1 MATASSAVAARM
13 TAADAIG
20 DPSTADGDL
29 AHSPA
34 VVAGAVVAG
43 GSCRS
48 PGGADRGEGASVD
61 DQPPVC
67 APESRV
73 LYGAGVHS
81 GDPADRTAGA
91 DQRVSNALSI
101 IGSLGGKI
109 APNGG
114 GSLSEGVAGIPTV
127 PRSSAALW
135 SKVAMAVKTAAAVKQ
150 APRLLEDFDAPL
162 RRHTFRASFGK
173 AERNIGDYVQTEAPA
188 VHSYVEPASTL
199 KTNGIAWREP
209 HKPRARPEPTSR
221 KLSVLEVLGSAGGS
235 PTALSRRVLPDTQK
249 SHSAPTSLRGSPK
262 ATPWAPPARQTHLV
276 LPDLQLRGCNS
287 MPTTPKRVRGPS
299 REYAPGSSITR
310 LGPDH
315 GGESTSEPL
324 SFRSHPPVFQRL
336 PGARWEAPAL
346 GRRSPSE
353 GGAATTATTAATSPV
368 VNGEGDSTTFF
379 MPNPPP
385 TIGRPVESDLRLAPP
400 APRLRGVQRAQLRP
414 SGEIPPIDDAKVQ
427 ARQRA
432 MGKVLPS
439 GRAKMLQGLHESPY
453 TFAPSASDWSRRRR
467 SSGEPFLGALVSG
480 GGGGDAGKVELRS
493 GNGSVDSSATASD
506 TSGDSCAPV
515 WAA

>member
-1 MATASSAVAARM
+1 M
-13 TAADAIG
+13 
-20 DPSTADGDL
+20 
-29 AHSPA
+29 
-34 VVAGAVVAG
+34 
-43 GSCRS
+43 
-48 PGGADRGEGASVD
+48 
-61 DQPPVC
+61 
-67 APESRV
+67 
-73 LYGAGVHS
+73 
-81 GDPADRTAGA
+81 
-91 DQRVSNALSI
+91 
-101 IGSLGGKI
+101 
-109 APNGG
+109 
-114 GSLSEGVAGIPTV
+114 
-127 PRSSAALW
+127 
-135 SKVAMAVKTAAAVKQ
+135 
-150 APRLLEDFDAPL
+150 
-162 RRHTFRASFGK
+162 
-173 AERNIGDYVQTEAPA
+173 
-188 VHSYVEPASTL
+188 
-199 KTNGIAWREP
+199 
-209 HKPRARPEPTSR
+209 
-221 KLSVLEVLGSAGGS
+221 LGSAGGS

-315 GGESTSEPL
+315 GGESTSEPS

-427 ARQRA
+427 VWSGPLFARA
-432 MGKVLPS
+432 
-439 GRAKMLQGLHESPY
+439 SPR
-453 TFAPSASDWSRRRR
+453 TIAPHHRPAPSPRTIAQHYRPAPSSRPLAPLHTR
-467 SSGEPFLGALVSG
+467 SCSRTIAHLTRPRARTHVRHGNELWARSYLRDALRCCKGCMSRHTRLPHPHPTGADG
-480 GGGGDAGKVELRS
+480 AAAAGSRFWVRWCPEGAVGMR
-493 GNGSVDSSATASD
+493 AR
-506 TSGDSCAPV
+506 
-515 WAA
+515 